1 MLTAELERG
10 FEGSRDEVLEMLSS
24 FVYDLFSGEVSS
36 ALCSELPGIKNTE
49 SSAISLGPKACDG
62 CTIS

>member
-1 MLTAELERG
+1 MLTAELDRG
-10 FEGSRDEVLEMLSS
+10 FGGRTDDECFCTSS
-24 FVYDLFSGEVSS
+24 FVYDLFSGETFS
-36 ALCSELPGIKNTE
+36 ALCSEFPGIKKTE